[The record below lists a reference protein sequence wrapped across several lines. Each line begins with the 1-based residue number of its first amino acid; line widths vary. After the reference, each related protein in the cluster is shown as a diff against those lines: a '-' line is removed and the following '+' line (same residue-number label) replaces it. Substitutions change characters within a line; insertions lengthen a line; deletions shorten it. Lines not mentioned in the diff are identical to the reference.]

1 MKEINNEIL
10 TGERALFGSSDLKIT
25 DCIFENG
32 ESPLKESK
40 NIMIEGSM
48 FKWKYPLWYCRN
60 VTVTNGVWGEIGR
73 AGVWYTDRI
82 RVTDSMIEDL
92 YVLPGYQNH
101 GYGSDLLHFAISEC
115 SDTPTLWI
123 LENNQRAERLYRRE
137 GFKETGRRN
146 VITDG
151 LDEIEFALC

>member
-1 MKEINNEIL
+1 MIVSVNQSNIHDAAIIHSVSWQDSHRSFCSADFIAMHTPEHQEAYLQTKNDAGSKVFMLIEQNPIGIVSL
-10 TGERALFGSSDLKIT
+10 TG
-25 DCIFENG
+25 
-32 ESPLKESK
+32 
-40 NIMIEGSM
+40 
-48 FKWKYPLWYCRN
+48 
-60 VTVTNGVWGEIGR
+60 
-73 AGVWYTDRI
+73 
-82 RVTDSMIEDL
+82 SMIEDL
-92 YVLPGYQNH
+92 YILPEYQNH

>member
-1 MKEINNEIL
+1 MIVSVNQSNIHDSAIIHSVSWQDSHRSFCSADFIAMHTPEHQEAYLQTKIDAGSKVFMLIEQNPIGIVSL
-10 TGERALFGSSDLKIT
+10 T
-25 DCIFENG
+25 N
-32 ESPLKESK
+32 
-40 NIMIEGSM
+40 
-48 FKWKYPLWYCRN
+48 
-60 VTVTNGVWGEIGR
+60 
-73 AGVWYTDRI
+73 
-82 RVTDSMIEDL
+82 SMIEDL
-92 YVLPGYQNH
+92 YVLPEYQNH